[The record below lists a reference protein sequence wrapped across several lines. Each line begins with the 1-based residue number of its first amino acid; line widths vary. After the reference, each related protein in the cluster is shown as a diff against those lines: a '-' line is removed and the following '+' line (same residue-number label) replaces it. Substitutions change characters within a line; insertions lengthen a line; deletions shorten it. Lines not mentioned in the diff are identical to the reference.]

1 MESKFRI
8 NGRDPI
14 DDLIIRGLK
23 SADESIRTVC
33 VMRFFYRT
41 LRRQLLFIRRKVF
54 NGSVEYDDLVNELY
68 LYMSRGDW
76 SMLDTFRGENGAGLA
91 TWAGKVALHY
101 FCSKTNISTLP
112 DLIPIVDE
120 GIDEATRNE
129 ARMDVNAVIAR
140 MPNRRYA
147 RVIELVFLQGYSLP
161 ETASILGVR
170 VANMYNIKRRAVMQ
184 FYNTMADSSRMC
196 GTVCTALGNEKEPR

>member
-1 MESKFRI
+1 MENKLKI

-23 SADESIRTVC
+23 STDESIRTVC

-41 LRRQLLFIRRKVF
+41 LRRQLLFIRRKLF
-54 NGSVEYDDLVNELY
+54 NYSVEYDDLVNELY
-68 LYMSRGDW
+68 LYMSKGGW

-101 FCSKTNISTLP
+101 FCSKTSLGTLP
-112 DLIPIVDE
+112 ELPPAAAGEE

-129 ARMDVNAVIAR
+129 ARMDVNEIIAR

-147 RVIELVFLQGYSLP
+147 KVIDLVFIQGYSLP
-161 ETASILGVR
+161 ETASILGVK
-170 VANMYNIKRRAVMQ
+170 VSNMYNIKKRAVTQ
-184 FYNTMADSSRMC
+184 FYATMTDSANIAGPGRK
-196 GTVCTALGNEKEPR
+196 LR

>member
-1 MESKFRI
+1 MESKIRI

-41 LRRQLLFIRRKVF
+41 MRRQLLFIRRKVF
-54 NGSVEYDDLVNELY
+54 SCNVEYDDLVNELY
-68 LYMSRGDW
+68 LYMSRGGW

-101 FCSKTNISTLP
+101 FCSKTSLGTPP
-112 DLIPIVDE
+112 DLPPGEEE

-129 ARMDVNAVIAR
+129 ARMDVNAVISR

-147 RVIELVFLQGYSLP
+147 RVIDLVFLQGYSLP

-170 VANMYNIKRRAVMQ
+170 VSNMYNIKRRAVMQ
-184 FYNTMADSSRMC
+184 FYNTMTDSVNIAGPDR
-196 GTVCTALGNEKEPR
+196 KPR